1 MPSINPEN
9 RPPTAQKQEGGEA
22 TDDGLP
28 DWKKLGQDAFRSSTS
43 YIDNNLRAQWEDSLR
58 AFHSQHAA
66 QSKYNSQAFEKRSR
80 LFRPKTR
87 TVIRKN
93 EAAAAAA
100 FFSNMEVVDIQAID
114 PDQKEEQASA
124 EIMKNILEYRLTKN
138 IKWFHTVLG
147 GLQDAQAVGVVC
159 AHVYWEYLEKPQAS
173 VPEVSVQA
181 PPNEEEEH
189 PLQPN
194 LPEGVFTLGNPEA
207 AQAPPAAAVTITQE
221 VKPRPIKD
229 HPVVKLLPV
238 ENLRIDPAAD
248 WTNPIESSPYVI
260 ELMPTYIMD
269 VKNKIESGDWL
280 EVTDGQLNAA
290 TTDTANSTRLARQNG
305 KEDPT
310 QQDSKS
316 IFNHQIVWV
325 QRHIHRHNNEDWEFY
340 MLGEDVMLS
349 DPVPRKQNV
358 LHGIRPYV
366 MGCCILE
373 THRTYPASVATLSKD
388 LQEQT
393 NEIANQRIDN
403 VKFVLN
409 KKWFVKRGKDAD
421 IGGLVRNVPGGVVM
435 LDDPDKDVREISFPD
450 VTQSAYE
457 EQSRLDNDFSE
468 LVGNFSAA
476 QVMADHGVNGPA
488 RNMQMLNQSS
498 GTLVEYLLRTY
509 TETFIQPVL
518 RQLVQLEQAYET
530 DEVIL
535 ALAAKKA
542 GLFQKYGINEVTDS
556 LLEKELTLT
565 VNVGMGATDPQMKLQ
580 KFMAGMT
587 AYVTMLEKKVAGVN
601 MQEVG
606 KEIFGHLG
614 YGNATRFFTT
624 ENPQVIQLT
633 QQLQQANQKL
643 QQLQLALQNKQDKL
657 LVDVHKITTTNTTKL
672 EDRKMK
678 EAGEN
683 QRNVAT
689 HLRALT
695 EMQAAQRHDMT
706 MKHLDR
712 KHEVGMNQMTMKD
725 NANGQ

>member
-1 MPSINPEN
+1 MPSISPEN
-9 RPPTAQKQEGGEA
+9 RPPTAQKQEGGEP
-22 TDDGLP
+22 TDNGYP
-28 DWKKLGQDAFRSSTS
+28 DWKTLGQDAFRSSTS
-43 YIDNNLRAQWEDSLR
+43 YIDNNLRARWEDSLR
-58 AFHSQHAA
+58 AFHSQHSA

-87 TVIRKN
+87 TIIRKN

-100 FFSNMEVVDIQAID
+100 FFSNMEVVDVQAVD
-114 PDQKEEQASA
+114 PDQREEQASA
-124 EIMKNILEYRLTKN
+124 EIMKNILEYRLTKS
-138 IKWFHTVLG
+138 IKWFHTVMG
-147 GLQDAQAVGVVC
+147 GLQDAQALGVVC
-159 AHVYWEYLEKPQAS
+159 AHIYWEYLEAPQAS
-173 VPEVSVQA
+173 IPNVTVEEAEAPTEDEYPEQDK
-181 PPNEEEEH
+181 
-189 PLQPN
+189 
-194 LPEGVFTLGNPEA
+194 LPEGAFTLGKPEA
-207 AQAPPAAAVTITQE
+207 ARLIKPVKVTVTQE
-221 VKPRPIKD
+221 IKPRPLKD
-229 HPVVKLLPV
+229 HPVVKLIPV
-238 ENLRIDPAAD
+238 ENLRIDPSAD
-248 WTNPIESSPYVI
+248 WTNPIESSPFVI
-260 ELMPTYIMD
+260 ELMPTYVMD
-269 VKNKIESGDWL
+269 VKNKIAAGDWL
-280 EVTDGQLNAA
+280 EVSDGQLNAA
-290 TTDTANSTRLARQNG
+290 MADTANSTRLARQNG
-305 KEDPT
+305 GEDPT

-316 IFNHQIVWV
+316 VFNHQIVWV
-325 QRHIHRHNNEDWEFY
+325 QRHIHRHNNQDWEFY

-349 DPVPRKQNV
+349 DPVPLKKNV

-373 THRTYPASVATLSKD
+373 THRTYPASVATISKD

-435 LDDPDKDVREISFPD
+435 LDDPDKDVREITFPD

-476 QVMADHGVNGPA
+476 QVMADHGLNGPA
-488 RNMQMLNQSS
+488 RNMQMLNQNA

-530 DEVIL
+530 DDVIIS
-535 ALAAKKA
+535 LAAKKA
-542 GLFQKYGINEVTDS
+542 NLLQKYGINEVTDS

-587 AYVTMLEKKVAGVN
+587 AYTSMLEKKIAGIN

-614 YGNATRFFTT
+614 YGNASRFFTN

-633 QQLQQANQKL
+633 QQLQQASQKL

-695 EMQAAQRHDMT
+695 ELQAAQRHDRT
-706 MKHLDR
+706 MKNLDHN
-712 KHEVGMNQMTMKD
+712 HETGLNQMTMKER
-725 NANGQ
+725 NNG